1 MTQPTAPDG
10 PARAR
15 LGATA
20 LVLAL
25 FPVLWVAIVAVL
37 VAASVGS
44 DDTLALLANAMFFTS
59 FAVVPLFSLLAIILG
74 ILALLVNTRRGKI
87 LGGLAILVVALEIV
101 GIVVL
106 VGGSFDLPAQ
116 ALGAVPF
123 GG

>member
-1 MTQPTAPDG
+1 MTQLPAPEG
-10 PARAR
+10 PPRAR
-15 LGATA
+15 LGSTA

-25 FPVLWVAIVAVL
+25 FPALWVAIVAVL
-37 VAASVGS
+37 IVVSLGA